1 VHNSTADRLEGKLI
15 VGLDVGDRYTQVC
28 VLDEDGEIVEEARVT
43 TTPKALTR
51 RFAGM
56 SPSRLV
62 LEVGTHSHW
71 VSRLLDELG
80 HEVIIANPRMLRFIY
95 GNDSKSDRADAAY
108 LARVGRLDPSLL
120 SPVVHRSETRQ
131 ADLALLRSRDALVR
145 TRANL
150 VNHARGMVKVFG
162 SRLPMC
168 STDAFAKKAEEH
180 LPEALRA
187 ALGPVVEII
196 SALTVQIKGL
206 ERKIEA
212 LAREIYPETAL
223 LAQVPGVGTLTSL
236 AFVLTVEDP
245 GRFSKCRS
253 VGSYL
258 GLRPRQ
264 QDSGASQPQLRITK
278 AGDEMLRG
286 LLVECAHHILG
297 HLGPDTDLKRWGL
310 KLAERGGKAAKKRA
324 VVAMARKLSVLL
336 LRLWTT
342 GEVYEPLRN
351 AKRRGEVLPTPA

>member
-1 VHNSTADRLEGKLI
+1 MRARRGRR
-15 VGLDVGDRYTQVC
+15 GR
-28 VLDEDGEIVEEARVT
+28 EEARVT

-56 SPSRLV
+56 SPARLV

-71 VSRLLDELG
+71 MSRLLDDCG

-95 GNDSKSDRADAAY
+95 RNDSKSDRADATY

-131 ADLALLRSRDALVR
+131 ADLALLRSREALVR

-150 VNHARGMVKVFG
+150 VNHVRGMVKVFG
-162 SRLPMC
+162 TRLPLC
-168 STDAFAKKAEEH
+168 STDAFAKKVQDK

-196 SALTVQIKGL
+196 SAPTAQIQGL
-206 ERKIEA
+206 ERKIET
-212 LAREIYPETAL
+212 LARESYPETAL

-245 GRFSKCRS
+245 GRFPKCRS

-264 QDSGASQPQLRITK
+264 ADSGALKPQLRITK

-286 LLVECAHHILG
+286 PAGRVRPPYPG
-297 HLGPDTDLKRWGL
+297 
-310 KLAERGGKAAKKRA
+310 A

-336 LRLWTT
+336 LRPWTT
-342 GEVYEPLRN
+342 GEIYEPLRN
-351 AKRRGEVLPTPA
+351 AKKRGEPLLTPA